1 LDTYETACGNATNF
15 AGNIIEGCGL
25 KWELADQ
32 CYSIKRIKMNEINSN
47 WKSLYK
53 LGEWVALLFILYSL
67 TTMASL
73 IVIGGQPK
81 SALEGFTMLQESR
94 LAGILRL
101 DILTVFIMP
110 LYYLLFF
117 GFYIA
122 LTKSNP
128 TTAIISLVFGFAG
141 VTLFLATPSVFSWLA
156 LSDKFAAATDEAQK
170 TLLFAAGETL
180 LVSDMWHGT
189 GAVIGGILMQTATTL
204 LSITMLKSA
213 AFGKSTAYVG
223 IVTHGLDLLHLLVG
237 LLIPAGGVILMMIA
251 GPLYLI
257 WFPLLARDFFRLGKT
272 ASNEV

>member
-1 LDTYETACGNATNF
+1 MT
-15 AGNIIEGCGL
+15 
-25 KWELADQ
+25 
-32 CYSIKRIKMNEINSN
+32 EINSN
-47 WKSLYK
+47 WKNLYK
-53 LGEWVALLFILYSL
+53 LGGWIALFFILYSL
-67 TTMASL
+67 ITMISL

-81 SALEGFTMLQESR
+81 SALEGFAILQENR
-94 LAGILRL
+94 LTGILRL

-110 LYYLLFF
+110 FYYLLFL
-117 GFYIA
+117 GLYIA

-156 LSDKFAAATDEAQK
+156 LSDRYAASSGEAER
-170 TLLFAAGETL
+170 TLLLAAGEAIL
-180 LVSDMWHGT
+180 ASDMWHGT
-189 GAVIGGILMQTATTL
+189 GALMGGILMQIATTL
-204 LSITMLKSA
+204 ISITMLKSA
-213 AFGKSTAYVG
+213 AFAKSTAYVG

-272 ASNEV
+272 ASNEA

>member
-1 LDTYETACGNATNF
+1 MMSASKGENL
-15 AGNIIEGCGL
+15 
-25 KWELADQ
+25 
-32 CYSIKRIKMNEINSN
+32 NSN
-47 WKSLYK
+47 WKNLYK
-53 LGEWVALLFILYSL
+53 LGEWVALLFVLYSL
-67 TTMASL
+67 ITMASL

-81 SALEGFTMLQESR
+81 SALEGFAMLQENR

-110 LYYLLFF
+110 LYYLLFL

-122 LTKSNP
+122 LKKSNP
-128 TTAIISLVFGFAG
+128 MIAIISLVFGIAG

-156 LSDKFAAATDEAQK
+156 LSDKYAASISEAER
-170 TLLFAAGETL
+170 TLLLAAGEAIL
-180 LVSDMWHGT
+180 ASDMWHGT
-189 GAVIGGILMQTATTL
+189 GALMGGILMQTATTL
-204 LSITMLKSA
+204 ISIAMLKSA

-272 ASNEV
+272 ASIEA